1 MMAKV
6 NDNPRPINVRLMPS
20 EIASAERMAK
30 VRYNMSRAMGIPDL
44 LHDKTRHGSEADL
57 PGLKA
62 EIAVAKLLDIPSNI
76 SELGPDN
83 GIDMYISNANT
94 ELGVQVKSTHCP
106 GAKYVL
112 TAKHGNNNWDLLI
125 FVRPTDKADVMQVYG
140 WLDAEN
146 FQTAVQP
153 APEVSK
159 TPPLPH
165 GVPVRFLR
173 NMEELWRGLKSR
185 EYA

>member
-1 MMAKV
+1 MANTNK
-6 NDNPRPINVRLMPS
+6 DPRPINVRLMPS

-30 VRYNMSRAMGIPDL
+30 LRYNMSRAMDIPDM

-62 EIAVAKLLDIPSNI
+62 EIAVAKLLDVPSNI

-83 GIDMYISNANT
+83 GIDMYISSANT
-94 ELGVQVKSTHCP
+94 EIGVQVKSTHCP

-112 TAKHGNNNWDLLI
+112 TTKHGNNNWDLLI
-125 FVRPTDKADVMQVYG
+125 FVRPTDTPDVMEVYG
-140 WLDAEN
+140 WLPNKD
-146 FQTAVQP
+146 FQKVIQP

-159 TPPLPH
+159 TPPIPL
-165 GVPVRFLR
+165 GVPVHFLR
-173 NMEELWRGLKSR
+173 NMEELWRNLKRS
-185 EYA
+185 EHA